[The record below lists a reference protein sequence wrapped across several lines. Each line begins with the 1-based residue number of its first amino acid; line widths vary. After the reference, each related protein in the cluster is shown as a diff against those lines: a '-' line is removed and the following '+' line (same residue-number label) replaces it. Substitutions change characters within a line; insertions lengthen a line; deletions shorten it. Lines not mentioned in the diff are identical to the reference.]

1 MSDAVRTADRVI
13 AVLGAQAYI
22 RSQWPAAERVWGDH
36 EQVPVPDDLDGVWR
50 EPGGAEDG
58 GDRWLAVTAT
68 AGEYGPAERARDW
81 GQRVLAGT
89 RDYLRFAAARLREHG
104 HPELAGALER
114 EMYAGRLVYLLLAT
128 SIENGQAAEVTARQY
143 DICDAAVVTSLLE
156 AVRDRDPAEVER
168 LRQPLGPGAARA
180 LAEAYWTLGGWPE
193 KALLVRVLG
202 DARQAGDPRLAA
214 AFADVLA
221 IPDVVPGAEQLTDTA
236 REARTVALTR
246 LAGDTDPEHF
256 VALYED
262 EAAQAEAIARYRAA
276 QRG

>member
-1 MSDAVRTADRVI
+1 VTDPVSAADRVI
-13 AVLGAQAYI
+13 AVFGAQAYV
-22 RSQWPAAERVWGDH
+22 RGQWPAAERVWGGP

-50 EPGGAEDG
+50 EHTGDG
-58 GDRWLAVTAT
+58 ERWFAVTAT
-68 AGEYGPAERARDW
+68 AGEYGPAERAYDW
-81 GQRVLAGT
+81 GQRVVAGT
-89 RDYLRFAAARLREHG
+89 RDYLRFAIARLREHG
-104 HPELAGALER
+104 RDEVAGGLER
-114 EMYAGRLVYLLLAT
+114 EMYAGRLVYLRLDT
-128 SIENGQAAEVTARQY
+128 VIEDGQATEVNARQY
-143 DICDAAVVTSLLE
+143 DISDAAVVTALLE
-156 AVRDRDPAEVER
+156 AVRDRDSGEVER

-180 LAEAYWTLGGWPE
+180 LAEAYWTLGGWHE

-221 IPDVVPGAEQLTDTA
+221 IPDVVPGAERLTDTA